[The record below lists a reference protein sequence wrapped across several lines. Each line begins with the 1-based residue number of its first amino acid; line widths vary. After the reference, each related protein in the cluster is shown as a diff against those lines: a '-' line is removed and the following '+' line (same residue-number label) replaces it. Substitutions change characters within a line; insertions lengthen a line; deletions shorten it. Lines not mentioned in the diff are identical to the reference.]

1 MIGNDV
7 VDLAIA
13 KKESNWKR
21 KGFLNKIFTTT
32 EQSLIQNAIDKHLMV
47 WLLWSLKESTYKA
60 YLRIHYHRGF
70 YPIQI
75 KIQTLV
81 QVKKQYY
88 ATISLFGKDFKGKST
103 IQKNNIH
110 SIVLCSNLNFVNVI
124 ENDNAKIIKDRNSL
138 PLCEI
143 SNNFVS
149 ISHHGDFKKI
159 IQLKL

>member
-7 VDLAIA
+7 VDLSLARI
-13 KKESNWKR
+13 ESNWRR
-21 KGFLNKIFTTT
+21 KGFLNKIFTIS
-32 EQSLIQNAIDKHLMV
+32 EQDLILQASNQDEMV

-60 YLRIHYHRGF
+60 YLRMDYKRGF

-75 KIQTLV
+75 KIQSLITIKN
-81 QVKKQYY
+81 QFW
-88 ATISLFGKDFKGKST
+88 ATISLFGKKFKGKSI
-103 IQKNNIH
+103 IQNNNIH
-110 SIVLCSNLNFVNVI
+110 SVVLSSNLNFANVV
-124 ENDNAKIIKDRNSL
+124 ESCESKIIKDKNSL

-149 ISHHGDFKKI
+149 ISHHGAYKKI